1 METLYEYLLKN
12 YKPNE
17 PIFLADLQIEG
28 MSRANLRQQIK
39 KLTDAGK
46 VKRFD
51 SGVYFLPKKT
61 IFKSGSQL
69 PPEKVLECKYLRDKD
84 KRCGYVSGLMFFNQ
98 MGLTTQVP
106 MLYEVV
112 SNKATNEYRETS
124 LAKSRLI
131 VRKPK
136 VPVTESN

>member
-17 PIFLADLQIEG
+17 PFFLADLQIEG

-51 SGVYFLPKKT
+51 
-61 IFKSGSQL
+61 
-69 PPEKVLECKYLRDKD
+69 
-84 KRCGYVSGLMFFNQ
+84 N
-98 MGLTTQVP
+98 
-106 MLYEVV
+106 
-112 SNKATNEYRETS
+112 
-124 LAKSRLI
+124 
-131 VRKPK
+131 
-136 VPVTESN
+136 

>member
-1 METLYEYLLKN
+1 METLYEYLLEN

-17 PIFLADLQIEG
+17 PIFLAELQIEG

-51 SGVYFLPKKT
+51 NGVYFLPKKT

-69 PPEKVLECKYLRDKD
+69 PPEKVLECKYL
-84 KRCGYVSGLMFFNQ
+84 
-98 MGLTTQVP
+98 
-106 MLYEVV
+106 
-112 SNKATNEYRETS
+112 
-124 LAKSRLI
+124 
-131 VRKPK
+131 
-136 VPVTESN
+136 

>member
-51 SGVYFLPKKT
+51 NGVYFLPKNDFQIRVT
-61 IFKSGSQL
+61 TSSRKSVG
-69 PPEKVLECKYLRDKD
+69 
-84 KRCGYVSGLMFFNQ
+84 
-98 MGLTTQVP
+98 
-106 MLYEVV
+106 
-112 SNKATNEYRETS
+112 
-124 LAKSRLI
+124 I
-131 VRKPK
+131 
-136 VPVTESN
+136 

>member
-1 METLYEYLLKN
+1 MEGSMETLYEYLLKN

-51 SGVYFLPKKT
+51 NGVYFLPKKT
-61 IFKSGSQL
+61 IFKSDVNIAL
-69 PPEKVLECKYLRDKD
+69 LR
-84 KRCGYVSGLMFFNQ
+84 
-98 MGLTTQVP
+98 LT
-106 MLYEVV
+106 
-112 SNKATNEYRETS
+112 
-124 LAKSRLI
+124 
-131 VRKPK
+131 
-136 VPVTESN
+136 

>member
-1 METLYEYLLKN
+1 METLYEYLLEN
-12 YKPNE
+12 YKQNE
-17 PIFLADLQIEG
+17 PIFLAELQIEG

-51 SGVYFLPKKT
+51 NGVYFLPKKT

-98 MGLTTQVP
+98 MGLYLRCLGRIFQVSDLGGLLSGVQCRYGL
-106 MLYEVV
+106 LYDK
-112 SNKATNEYRETS
+112 NAQR
-124 LAKSRLI
+124 
-131 VRKPK
+131 
-136 VPVTESN
+136 

>member
-12 YKPNE
+12 YNPNE

-51 SGVYFLPKKT
+51 SGVYFLPKKR
-61 IFKSGSQL
+61 FSNLQS
-69 PPEKVLECKYLRDKD
+69 EVLWLARFYDK
-84 KRCGYVSGLMFFNQ
+84 
-98 MGLTTQVP
+98 
-106 MLYEVV
+106 
-112 SNKATNEYRETS
+112 
-124 LAKSRLI
+124 LI
-131 VRKPK
+131 RI
-136 VPVTESN
+136 

>member
-51 SGVYFLPKKT
+51 SGVYFLPKKR
-61 IFKSGSQL
+61 FS
-69 PPEKVLECKYLRDKD
+69 
-84 KRCGYVSGLMFFNQ
+84 NQ
-98 MGLTTQVP
+98 GHSFHQKKCWNV
-106 MLYEVV
+106 
-112 SNKATNEYRETS
+112 N
-124 LAKSRLI
+124 I
-131 VRKPK
+131 
-136 VPVTESN
+136 

>member
-1 METLYEYLLKN
+1 METLYECLLKN

-51 SGVYFLPKKT
+51 NGVYFLPKKNDFQ
-61 IFKSGSQL
+61 IRIAASPRKSVG
-69 PPEKVLECKYLRDKD
+69 
-84 KRCGYVSGLMFFNQ
+84 M
-98 MGLTTQVP
+98 
-106 MLYEVV
+106 
-112 SNKATNEYRETS
+112 
-124 LAKSRLI
+124 
-131 VRKPK
+131 
-136 VPVTESN
+136 

>member
-28 MSRANLRQQIK
+28 ISRANLRQQIK

-51 SGVYFLPKKT
+51 NGVYFFPKKR
-61 IFKSGSQL
+61 FSNQGRSLHQK
-69 PPEKVLECKYLRDKD
+69 KYWN
-84 KRCGYVSGLMFFNQ
+84 VN
-98 MGLTTQVP
+98 
-106 MLYEVV
+106 
-112 SNKATNEYRETS
+112 
-124 LAKSRLI
+124 I
-131 VRKPK
+131 
-136 VPVTESN
+136 